1 MAIKMNPKN
10 NYTLLIAKL
19 DEFIKKYHQQKLI
32 RGCIYFASF
41 TLISFLLINS
51 LEFYLFLSPLIKK
64 ILWLVYLL
72 AVVYLII
79 KWLMQPAL
87 NLLRLR
93 KTLDYAAAANI
104 LSAHFSEVK
113 DQLINVLQ
121 LNEQAAY
128 AGQNTELI
136 LASIQQKTERLKPIP
151 FVKAIDLKQNKKRLQ
166 YALIPFCILLLTA
179 IINPN
184 FIKQGGSRLIHFNKS
199 YAKPASF
206 QFHLKNK
213 SLVVKQGDALKL

>member
-1 MAIKMNPKN
+1 MNPKN
-10 NYTLLIAKL
+10 NYTLLIEKL

-51 LEFYLFLSPLIKK
+51 LEFYLFLSPVIKK

-79 KWLMQPAL
+79 RWLMQPAL

-104 LSAHFSEVK
+104 LSAHFTEVK

-121 LNEQAAY
+121 LNEQAAH

-184 FIKQGGSRLIHFNKS
+184 FIIQGGARLIHFNKS

-206 QFHLKNK
+206 QFHLKNI
-213 SLVVKQGDALKL
+213 

>member
-72 AVVYLII
+72 AVLYLII
-79 KWLMQPAL
+79 KWLMQA
-87 NLLRLR
+87 
-93 KTLDYAAAANI
+93 
-104 LSAHFSEVK
+104 
-113 DQLINVLQ
+113 
-121 LNEQAAY
+121 
-128 AGQNTELI
+128 
-136 LASIQQKTERLKPIP
+136 
-151 FVKAIDLKQNKKRLQ
+151 
-166 YALIPFCILLLTA
+166 
-179 IINPN
+179 
-184 FIKQGGSRLIHFNKS
+184 
-199 YAKPASF
+199 
-206 QFHLKNK
+206 
-213 SLVVKQGDALKL
+213 VKQDTRNISIIEKLVFDTVDIMRIVICNTKYVPPIKIT

>member
-51 LEFYLFLSPLIKK
+51 LEFYLLLSPVIKK
-64 ILWLVYLL
+64 MLWLVYLL
-72 AVVYLII
+72 AVLYLII

-136 LASIQQKTERLKPIP
+136 
-151 FVKAIDLKQNKKRLQ
+151 
-166 YALIPFCILLLTA
+166 
-179 IINPN
+179 
-184 FIKQGGSRLIHFNKS
+184 
-199 YAKPASF
+199 
-206 QFHLKNK
+206 
-213 SLVVKQGDALKL
+213 